1 MTPRKVLVLAPHPDD
16 DALGCGGAIR
26 KHVLDGD
33 LVATVYL
40 TSGELGCSGEDPAAA
55 ALREREAGE
64 SAQVLET
71 YGHTFWRYPDGK
83 LALHE
88 GELTERLVAL
98 YHDPAPDLIY
108 APHPADG
115 HPDHG
120 TAGRVALA
128 FAGVVRAPLRLYEV
142 WTPLPFVD
150 LCLDITEVVTAK
162 RGAIRAHRSQVSR
175 NGFDEAILALNH
187 YRGLM
192 HGPNVMYAEA
202 YRVMR

>member
-1 MTPRKVLVLAPHPDD
+1 MTLNVLVLAPHPDD

-33 LVATVYL
+33 RVHTIYL
-40 TSGELGCSGEDPAAA
+40 TSGELGCSGEDPAATA

-108 APHPADG
+108 APHPA
-115 HPDHG
+115 
-120 TAGRVALA
+120 
-128 FAGVVRAPLRLYEV
+128 
-142 WTPLPFVD
+142 
-150 LCLDITEVVTAK
+150 VVTAK
-162 RGAIRAHRSQVSR
+162 RGATRAHRSQVSR